1 MTVSQAIK
9 HAYRLQAEWVGKADS
24 GTCYDL
30 NRIHASMLQ
39 EHRWNQERPAR
50 CTPECA
56 KETKGDLILLGKVR
70 KALAE
75 GTQ

>member
-1 MTVSQAIK
+1 MTVHEAIN
-9 HAYRLQAEWVGKADS
+9 HAYRLQAEWVGLHP
-24 GTCYDL
+24 GVCYDL

-50 CTPECA
+50 CTPACA
-56 KETKGDLILLGKVR
+56 RETQGKLILLGKVR

-75 GTQ
+75 RAQ